1 MTWYVT
7 LSYSAAQAPM
17 KRCSGTFLVA
27 FAEVCGYGFDPTGQV
42 TTDQF
47 GNAGVSLFNRMLG
60 PRYPHRW
67 ASGTCD
73 DYRGFWQDYE
83 AARSRNSVVASS
95 WSSSF
100 QSDPA
105 SRIRQDRQGFAT
117 VSGLP
122 TVNSNTC

>member
-1 MTWYVT
+1 MSDT
-7 LSYSAAQAPM
+7 LKALFLKQAVGRILSLVNAGILRRRAAQLHTSLRA
-17 KRCSGTFLVA
+17 SL
-27 FAEVCGYGFDPTGQV
+27 
-42 TTDQF
+42 
-47 GNAGVSLFNRMLG
+47 NAGLPSDAA
-60 PRYPHRW
+60 
-67 ASGTCD
+67 AS
-73 DYRGFWQDYE
+73 FWQDYE